1 MDKREF
7 LKELGN
13 YLVILEE
20 QEQQD
25 ILSEYSQHI
34 EMKMQKGMSEKEAI
48 DDFGDLEVLAEEI
61 LSAYHIKLQEKTA
74 GEYHGIHMIIKKGK
88 QWGKSVAA
96 VAQEG
101 GRGLWR
107 GLKWLV
113 NTPVTAIGALWKKRP
128 RFKIREKKQGDSN
141 YMERY
146 GFMKGI
152 KNFIV
157 NACRFCIRAC
167 FWCVRWAF
175 NLMLLF
181 IAAMTGIMALMCLF
195 GFGVLFVLLLAGYPL
210 IGITLACFGGLIM
223 CGAFTALTLLFIR
236 LKKKNDKKE
245 EVAVN
250 A

>member
-13 YLVILEE
+13 YLNILEE

-25 ILSEYSQHI
+25 ILNEYSQHI
-34 EMKMQKGMSEKEAI
+34 EMKMEKGMSEEEAI
-48 DDFGDLEVLAEEI
+48 EDFGNLEVLASEI
-61 LSAYHIKLQEKTA
+61 LSAYHIKLQEKA
-74 GEYHGIHMIIKKGK
+74 VGEHHGIHMVIKKGK
-88 QWGKSVAA
+88 QWGKDATA
-96 VAQEG
+96 LAREG
-101 GRGLWR
+101 GHRLWK

-113 NTPVTAIGALWKKRP
+113 KTPVAAVCSLWRKLL
-128 RFKIREKKQGDSN
+128 RFKKKEKKQGDSY

-146 GFMKGI
+146 SFVKGI

-157 NACRFCIRAC
+157 NVCQFFVRAC
-167 FWCVRWAF
+167 FWCARWAF
-175 NLMLLF
+175 NLMILF
-181 IAAMTGIMALMCLF
+181 IAAIAGIMALMCLF